1 MAIVT
6 LRLKYPINTSLQAK
20 SEDAQSGGWDVIYF
34 VKMDSS
40 VPQKQ
45 YGEIKKLGDVVGI
58 SKEKHF
64 YSINVSVGDSVETPE
79 ETDYIFFGKNNSI
92 SSSGVTGY
100 FAEVVM
106 KNDSRAGVEL
116 FSVGAT
122 IVESSK

>member
-58 SKEKHF
+58 SKEKDF